1 MEPAI
6 KESALIRSRVRNALP
21 TKRSGIIDLLLPN
34 QLMCT
39 RMAFCRALGEC
50 WNIPSRDELF
60 LNLLLLLTCG
70 QSSGILL
77 YILLEEVG
85 HFQKMNVSPPKR
97 RTIAEIATKAGVSI
111 PTVSRVLNN
120 RPDVAPGTRERVE
133 QVIKESGFI
142 RSRVRNVLK
151 ESSGIVDMLV
161 PGLTNL
167 YSVEIVRGVEEVLE
181 RTELR
186 LALSLTHDSLQ
197 LEQRWLAKVIDG
209 ATDGAILVLAHGQS
223 NRLDMLFRNKIPFV
237 VVDHRGELGPD
248 VPSVAATNWLGGRL
262 ATEHLLSLGHRR
274 IAIISGDTALPCS
287 RDRIAGYGAALE
299 DAGIPVDPALIRPG
313 RFAQQTGYEQTI
325 ALLDLPEPPTAIFAG
340 SDTQAM
346 GVYAALRARGLS
358 VPDSMSVV
366 GFDDVPIASIITP
379 ALTTV
384 RQPLVEMGRVAT
396 TMLLRLIVEEPL
408 DSKRVELTTTLIA
421 RESCAPLQFTKTGS

>member
-1 MEPAI
+1 MEQAI
-6 KESALIRSRVRNALP
+6 KESALIRSQVRNTLRK
-21 TKRSGIIDLLLPN
+21 KRSVIIDLLVPN
-34 QLMCT
+34 LLICT
-39 RMAFCRALGEC
+39 RLKLCRALGTC
-50 WNIPSRDELF
+50 WNISSRDVCF
-60 LNLLLLLTCG
+60 LNFLLLLTSG

-77 YILLEEVG
+77 YILVEEAG
-85 HFQKMNVSPPKR
+85 HFQKMNETSSKR
-97 RTIAEIATKAGVSI
+97 STIAEIAAKAGVSI

-120 RPDVAPGTRERVE
+120 RPEVAPRTRERVE

-142 RSRVRNVLK
+142 RSRVRNALK
-151 ESSGIVDMLV
+151 ESSGIVEMLV

-197 LEQRWLAKVIDG
+197 FEQRWLAKVIDG
-209 ATDGAILVLAHGQS
+209 ATDGAILVLAHSQS
-223 NRLDMLFRNKIPFV
+223 NRLDMLIRNKIPFV

-248 VPSVAATNWLGGRL
+248 VPSVGATNWLGGCM
-262 ATEHLLSLGHRR
+262 ATEYLLSLGHRR
-274 IAIISGDTALPCS
+274 IAIISGDAAQPCS
-287 RDRIAGYGAALE
+287 RDRIAGYRAALE
-299 DAGIPVDPALIRPG
+299 DAGIPVDSALIRPG

-325 ALLDLPEPPTAIFAG
+325 ALLDLSEPPTAIFAG
-340 SDTQAM
+340 SDVQAM

-366 GFDDVPIASIITP
+366 GFDDVPIASIIAP

-396 TMLLRLIVEEPL
+396 TMLLRLIAEEPL
-408 DSKRVELTTTLIA
+408 DSKRVELTTTLIV
-421 RESCAPLQFTKTGS
+421 RESCMPL